1 VFKEILLAA
10 SIAIASFGAY
20 GEEAEPA
27 FEYKLISLED
37 VDGGDIKISAKD
49 NKRIFVTAVGGW
61 STTYH
66 KTANILKEKLKESG
80 FDVVDKP
87 EDAEIGVQI
96 VGMTFDLEEVETGID
111 AGFNKANAAVFVA
124 GVIATGG
131 ITLVSELA
139 RPSSTEQS
147 PVKGRIAALFYAN
160 PTISSRGKMS
170 GNDEN
175 LVVSELVFQ
184 ASEEGAK
191 RSSAAYLSFVDKL
204 IANHF
209 ELLQDGNKVADTVKA
224 GTSPETVTQ

>member
-1 VFKEILLAA
+1 MFKAILLAA
-10 SIAIASFGAY
+10 SIALASFVAY
-20 GEEAEPA
+20 AEEAAPA

-37 VDGGDIKISAKD
+37 VDGADIKISAKD
-49 NKRIFVTAVGGW
+49 SKRVFVTAVGGW
-61 STTYH
+61 STTYQ
-66 KTANILKEKLKESG
+66 KTANILKEKLRNSG
-80 FDVVDKP
+80 FEVVDKP

-147 PVKGRIAALFYAN
+147 PVKGRIAALFYTK
-160 PTISSRGKMS
+160 PTISGRGKMS
-170 GNDEN
+170 GDDEK

-191 RSSAAYLSFVDKL
+191 RSTAAYTSFVDEL
-204 IANHF
+204 VSNHF
-209 ELLQDGNKVADTVKA
+209 TVETQK
-224 GTSPETVTQ
+224 TETVPATDENNR